1 MKARWRG
8 AGAIALFLAG
18 VAAVPAAAQEPA
30 VQPVTGGLEIE
41 KIRSGFVV
49 APDYKFTEVDGISAG
64 LLGVRG
70 GLVTDRRLFIGG
82 AGYWLPGTRD
92 GLEMWYGGGLV
103 EWFANPDGLVD
114 FSVSGLLGAGTATL
128 TDGVALFGGTAFPFD
143 GRGAHHVRHGW
154 WPGWGGG
161 HDDGWFGIPWFGRRH
176 YRQEF
181 FVAEPQ
187 ATVHLNLKDWLRVGG
202 GAGYRFIGAAGE
214 ANGRLSG
221 FTASIGVQFG
231 PP

>member
-1 MKARWRG
+1 MTARRLA
-8 AGAIALFLAG
+8 AGAIA
-18 VAAVPAAAQEPA
+18 VAIAAAATPAAAQEATPRPTA
-30 VQPVTGGLEIE
+30 GSFVVEE
-41 KIRSGFVV
+41 MRSGFVV
-49 APDYKFTEVDGISAG
+49 APDYRFTELDGTPVG

-70 GLVTDRRLFIGG
+70 GVVTDRRLFIGG

-92 GLEMWYGGGLV
+92 GLEMLYGGGLV

-114 FSVSGLLGAGTATL
+114 FSVGGLVGVGAATL
-128 TDGVALFGGTAFPFD
+128 TDGAASFGAAWFPFVPPG
-143 GRGAHHVRHGW
+143 GRHARRGW
-154 WPGWGGG
+154 WPERGQG
-161 HDDGWFGIPWFGRRH
+161 HHDWRFDTPRFGRHH

-187 ATVHLNLKDWLRVGG
+187 ASVHLNLKDWLRVGA
-202 GAGYRFIGAAGE
+202 GAGYRFVGAAGE

-221 FTASIGVQFG
+221 FTASVGVQIG